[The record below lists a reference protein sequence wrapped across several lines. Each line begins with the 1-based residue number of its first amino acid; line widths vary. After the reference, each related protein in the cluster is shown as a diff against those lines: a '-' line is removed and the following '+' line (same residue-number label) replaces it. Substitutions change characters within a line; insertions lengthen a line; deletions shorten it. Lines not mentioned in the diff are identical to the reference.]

1 MPTDYSITDL
11 AKLADVTPRTIR
23 YYIEQG
29 LLPSPTQ
36 VGPSARYSEA
46 HLERLRLIK
55 KLQAAHLP
63 LADIRGRLRG
73 LGDEDIAAI
82 SASETAPVARSAI
95 DYVRNLLGE
104 SAVEDQAAFYR
115 AAAPASIPAP
125 APGFSFTIYDQGSV
139 KKWPDPATPQP
150 EPDRSQWER
159 ISLHPDVELH
169 IRRPLGRI
177 KNKRVDRL
185 ISIAR
190 QLLEEE

>member
-1 MPTDYSITDL
+1 MPTDYSLTDL

-36 VGPSARYSEA
+36 VGPNARYTEA
-46 HLERLRLIK
+46 HLDRLRLIK

-63 LADIRGRLRG
+63 LADIRGQLRG
-73 LGDEDIAAI
+73 LGEDEIATML
-82 SASETAPVARSAI
+82 ASVAAEQTPRSAI
-95 DYVRNLLGE
+95 DYVRSVLRE
-104 SAVEDQAAFYR
+104 PPIDDQATYYSRPAS
-115 AAAPASIPAP
+115 ASMPAPASMPAAPSAALAAPARAP
-125 APGFSFTIYDQGSV
+125 EPSV
-139 KKWPDPATPQP
+139 

>member
-1 MPTDYSITDL
+1 MPTEYSLTDL
-11 AKLADVTPRTIR
+11 AKIADVTPRTIR

-36 VGPSARYSEA
+36 VGPNARYTEA
-46 HLERLRLIK
+46 HLDRLRLIK

-63 LADIRGRLRG
+63 LADIRGQLRG
-73 LGDEDIAAI
+73 LGEDEIATML
-82 SASETAPVARSAI
+82 ASVAAEQTPRSAI
-95 DYVRNLLGE
+95 DYVRRVLRE
-104 SAVEDQAAFYR
+104 PPIDDQATYYSRPAS
-115 AAAPASIPAP
+115 ASMPAPASMPAAPSAALAAPARAP
-125 APGFSFTIYDQGSV
+125 EPSV
-139 KKWPDPATPQP
+139 